1 MLRLKALAVK
11 FMVKMRLEQLL
22 SNAFTI
28 GVKILWFGDSNQPE
42 LSYYS
47 KALVIQLTQCLL
59 C

>member
-28 GVKILWFGDSNQPE
+28 GAKILWLRDSNQSE
-42 LSYYS
+42 LGHYS
-47 KALVIQLTQCLL
+47 KTLVIQLTKRLL
-59 C
+59 G

>member
-28 GVKILWFGDSNQPE
+28 GAKILWFRDSNQPE
-42 LSYYS
+42 LSHYS
-47 KALVIQLTQCLL
+47 KALVIQLTQCLHG
-59 C
+59 